1 MKRVLTGTPPAR
13 VARVSSATGVVLALL
28 SLAACTPPSSHGP
41 DPDLGPI
48 DATLTY
54 ADRVNWPGVEL
65 GDHREIPFIHG
76 FSTGR
81 PAGYWFLGFA
91 PRRTADSFWFCR
103 EGDTECPLDSHHR
116 LNWGH
121 IVGHPIFMRIPG
133 QPGFSPFW
141 ELWTV
146 RVPADFEPDSVKTM
160 ETLHAMDLAGEVTV
174 APEITD
180 FGTIFGTTVGPTET
194 LLHCALVLQGT
205 LPEDIGQ
212 MPDDSGPALI
222 PEVRS
227 GWHAGYRVD
236 FVDFSRSDGVFPT
249 AADSESRP
257 LMPFANIYIMWRSC
271 ESDPRPYICDIPGYA
286 VSTKRPVSE
295 GGLGQDIT
303 DNRRTTDSNNTMG
316 ALICERRS
324 PDELAYSP
332 LWKVSAVP
340 VHPGVDVGMIDTYH
354 DATRSDVQSSED
366 IFAGVAA
373 GDFSTPVPQTED
385 EAGNPVPGNDGQIF
399 FNCPGPIG
407 ADKVPYPCE

>member
-54 ADRVNWPGVEL
+54 ADRVNWPGIEL

-180 FGTIFGTTVGPTET
+180 FGTIFGTAVGPMRFGPFSRAVSAAWTMVWVE
-194 LLHCALVLQGT
+194 AP
-205 LPEDIGQ
+205 PEPMM
-212 MPDDSGPALI
+212 MP
-222 PEVRS
+222 VRS
-227 GWHAGYRVD
+227 LMMS
-236 FVDFSRSDGVFPT
+236 FSSSP
-249 AADSESRP
+249 ES
-257 LMPFANIYIMWRSC
+257 LMACS
-271 ESDPRPYICDIPGYA
+271 
-286 VSTKRPVSE
+286 
-295 GGLGQDIT
+295 
-303 DNRRTTDSNNTMG
+303 
-316 ALICERRS
+316 
-324 PDELAYSP
+324 
-332 LWKVSAVP
+332 
-340 VHPGVDVGMIDTYH
+340 IDKWT
-354 DATRSDVQSSED
+354 
-366 IFAGVAA
+366 
-373 GDFSTPVPQTED
+373 
-385 EAGNPVPGNDGQIF
+385 
-399 FNCPGPIG
+399 
-407 ADKVPYPCE
+407 